1 MNSKPSSSDIKAE
14 ALRLGFFACGIAK
27 ADKVDESYAKGFLC
41 RIEDH
46 DFADMHYMYENVEKR
61 LDPRLLVPGVKSIV
75 SLALNYTPA
84 KSLDKDR
91 YQIAAYALGKDYHDI
106 MKRKMWQLVANL
118 GLTDGYRCFVDTAP
132 ILERYWATKAG
143 IGWIGRNQQ
152 LIIPH
157 AGSMFF
163 LGEVFLD
170 FEVSYDSP
178 MKSRCGKCHNCIDN
192 CPTHALTQ
200 EDDGKT
206 RLNAQL
212 CLSYQTIEN
221 RGQLS
226 DEAKAAM
233 STSIYGCDRCQTAC
247 PWNRFAIPNTTDE
260 LQPSEELLAMQNSDW
275 ENLTEESYRRLFKG
289 SAVKRTKYTGL
300 TRNIAAVAKPFK
312 EQSNT
317 NEKA

>member
-1 MNSKPSSSDIKAE
+1 M
-14 ALRLGFFACGIAK
+14 RLGFFACGIAK
-27 ADKVDESYAKGFLC
+27 ADKVDEDYANGFL
-41 RIEDH
+41 RKIDRH

-75 SLALNYTPA
+75 SLALNYAPTA
-84 KSLDKDR
+84 TLAADR
-91 YQIAAYALGKDYHDI
+91 YQIAAYALGKDYHDV

-118 GLTDGYRCFVDTAP
+118 GITKGFRCFVDTAP

-170 FEVSYDSP
+170 FELSYDSP
-178 MKSRCGKCHNCIDN
+178 IKGHCGNCNKCIEN
-192 CPTHALTQ
+192 CPTHALTT
-200 EDDGKT
+200 DGGGET

-226 DEAKAAM
+226 NEAKAALG
-233 STSIYGCDRCQTAC
+233 TYIYGCDRCQKAC
-247 PWNRFAIPNTTDE
+247 PWNRFAKPNTIGE
-260 LQPSEELLAMQNSDW
+260 LQPSEELLSMRNSDW
-275 ENLTEESYRRLFKG
+275 ENLTEEDYRRLFKG
-289 SAVKRTKYTGL
+289 SAVKRTKYSGL
-300 TRNIAAVAKPFK
+300 TRNIFAVAKRQK
-312 EQSNT
+312 R
-317 NEKA
+317 